1 MSWTRKIAGWTAGR
15 LKGEKA
21 RKKTMDWMEKT
32 GLGKA
37 LSIGG
42 DIGIGLAGGKL
53 AKMGGAALKGMFAGG
68 GGAGSAVAGAS
79 KLPAGV
85 TELGRLASASPAE
98 SGGMVAN
105 MMAGAPGTT
114 LPAFTPSAAGQAASS
129 AVQRIGQGLVQQ
141 AGQGAAPAT
150 LRNLLTNPQVIAGMA
165 GGVADVMGQ
174 RSQQRIAEQQ
184 LAQQGEQFQQRF
196 DVEEE
201 ERKRQ
206 QAQANRLAGFFMPR
220 AQG

>member
-1 MSWTRKIAGWTAGR
+1 MSLTRKIAGWTAGR

-21 RKKTMDWMEKT
+21 RKKTMDWMQKT

-53 AKMGGAALKGMFAGG
+53 AKAGGAALKGMFAGS

-98 SGGMVAN
+98 SGSMVAN

-114 LPAFTPSAAGQAASS
+114 LPAFAPSAAGQAASS
-129 AVQRIGQGLVQQ
+129 AVQRIGQGLAQQ
-141 AGQGAAPAT
+141 AGQAATPAT
-150 LRNLLTNPQVIAGMA
+150 FRSLLTNPQVIAGAA
-165 GGVADVMGQ
+165 GAVSDVMGQ
-174 RSQQRIAEQQ
+174 RAQQRIAEQQ
-184 LAQQGEQFQQRF
+184 LKQQGEQFQQQF
-196 DVEEE
+196 GVSEE
-201 ERKRQ
+201 ERKRR
-206 QAQANRLAGFFMPR
+206 QAEANRLAAMFMPR
-220 AQG
+220 S